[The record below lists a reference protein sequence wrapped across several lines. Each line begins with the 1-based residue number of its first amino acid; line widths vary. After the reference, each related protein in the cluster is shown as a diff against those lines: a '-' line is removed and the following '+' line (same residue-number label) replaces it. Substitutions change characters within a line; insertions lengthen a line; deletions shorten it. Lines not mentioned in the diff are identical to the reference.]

1 MRRSLTLNYASV
13 LSIAFQ
19 KYTKLTQ
26 KTGSLLHTRGPETET
41 RVTSGEIR

>member
-26 KTGSLLHTRGPETET
+26 ENRQFVAYPRARDGD
-41 RVTSGEIR
+41 